1 MYTLTVQAYYDKCLQ
16 NYINIIRINI
26 IPEGPLKFLV
36 RKIKL
41 YPVSSFDYNSF
52 NYNNN
57 NNHANQCAFALI
69 SFNGNR
75 YMSPNE
81 IPDLFSFLSMN
92 GYKIDTSITKMMN
105 TSDVRIDNQN
115 ILCFFSYKENNRK

>member
-16 NYINIIRINI
+16 NYTNIIRINR
-26 IPEGPLKFLV
+26 IPDGPLKFLV

-41 YPVSSFDYNSF
+41 YPVSSFDYNSY
-52 NYNNN
+52 NYNNYE
-57 NNHANQCAFALI
+57 NQCAFALI
-69 SFNGNR
+69 SFNR
-75 YMSPNE
+75 DKYMSPNE

-105 TSDVRIDNQN
+105 TGDVRIDNQN
-115 ILCFFSYKENNRK
+115 ILCFFSYEENNRK

>member
-1 MYTLTVQAYYDKCLQ
+1 MYTLTVQAYYDKCSQ
-16 NYINIIRINI
+16 NYINIIRINR

-41 YPVSSFDYNSF
+41 YPVSSFEYNTY
-52 NYNNN
+52 NYNNYV
-57 NNHANQCAFALI
+57 NQCAFALI
-69 SFNGNR
+69 SFNGNKF
-75 YMSPNE
+75 MSPNE

-105 TSDVRIDNQN
+105 TSDIRIDNQN
-115 ILCFFSYKENNRK
+115 ILCFFSYEDIKREK